1 MQTKGEKIIKWT
13 FDRAVSLIGLLAI
26 SPVFLTI
33 FLVIKMA
40 EPSQSAFFRQVRI
53 GQHAKPFFILKFRT
67 MKKDAGGNNI
77 TIADDIRLTRI
88 GKFLKKYKLDELP
101 QLWNVAKGEMSFV
114 GPRPDVPGFADNL
127 TGEDRKILELKPGI
141 TGPATLKYRNEM
153 ELLALQED
161 PLEYNDRVIWP
172 DKIKINLV
180 YANNYSFTGDL
191 KIILK
196 TLRLL
201 K

>member
-1 MQTKGEKIIKWT
+1 MLPKASDMMKWT
-13 FDRAVSLIGLLAI
+13 FDRVMAMFGLLVL
-26 SPVFLTI
+26 SPVFLTVFI
-33 FLVIKMA
+33 VLKMA
-40 EPSQSAFFRQVRI
+40 DPSQSAFFRQARI

-67 MKKDAGGNNI
+67 MKKDSEGSNI
-77 TIADDIRLTRI
+77 TIAGDVRLTRI
-88 GKFLKKYKLDELP
+88 GKFLKKFKLDELP

-114 GPRPDVPGFADNL
+114 GPRPDVSGYADML

-153 ELLALQED
+153 ELLALQAD
-161 PLEYNDRVIWP
+161 PLEYNDKVIWP
-172 DKIKINLV
+172 DKIKINRV
-180 YANNYSFTGDL
+180 YANNHSFTGDL
-191 KIILK
+191 KIILR

>member
-1 MQTKGEKIIKWT
+1 MSSKKQDTLKWI
-13 FDRAVSLIGLLAI
+13 FDRTVASVGLLTL
-26 SPVFLTI
+26 SPI
-33 FLVIKMA
+33 FASLLLVIKLSD
-40 EPSQSAFFRQVRI
+40 PKQPVFFRQLRI
-53 GQHAKPFFILKFRT
+53 GQYGKSFQIWKFRT
-67 MKKDAGGNNI
+67 MKKDAGGSFI
-77 TIADDIRLTRI
+77 TVAGDVRLTRI

-114 GPRPDVPGFADNL
+114 GPRPDVPGYADL
-127 TGEDRKILELKPGI
+127 LSGDDRKILELKPGI

-153 ELLALQED
+153 ELLALQPD
-161 PLEYNDRVIWP
+161 PLDFNDNVIWP
-172 DKIKINLV
+172 DKVKINRI
-180 YANNYSFTGDL
+180 YADNHTFRGDI